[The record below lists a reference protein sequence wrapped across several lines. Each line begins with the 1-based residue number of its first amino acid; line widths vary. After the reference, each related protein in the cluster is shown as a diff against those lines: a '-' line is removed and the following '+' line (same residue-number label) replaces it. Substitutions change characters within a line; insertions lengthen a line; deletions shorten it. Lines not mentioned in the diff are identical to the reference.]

1 MLTHLID
8 APELKRQSR
17 EKQSRQ
23 LHLFRWEPGT
33 ISFKQEQRLAF
44 LANFYTVETL
54 RNVLVPMIEQK
65 HAVSLRALDW
75 LVTNYSKK
83 TPVVYETPETNLI
96 TFHKQVST
104 VVNVHAEYKNWLRT
118 HKRKNFDMF
127 RRKGRIFFTLDNQ
140 EYETTVAQLNFFYW
154 AIKYEVLS
162 YALQHVKAIESDHS
176 ATLKET
182 KKEMA
187 ASPKKRR
194 ELSKPPSLKCY
205 VYEVTTTIQG
215 S

>member
-1 MLTHLID
+1 MSNTNCRNANANHVHCRLG
-8 APELKRQSR
+8 
-17 EKQSRQ
+17 
-23 LHLFRWEPGT
+23 LFTWERGS
-33 ISFKQEQRLAF
+33 INYKQEQRLGF
-44 LANFYTVETL
+44 LANFYTTDML
-54 RNVLVPMIEQK
+54 RTVLVPMIEQK
-65 HAVSLRALDW
+65 HVVSLRALDW

-83 TPVVYETPETNLI
+83 TPVVYETPITNTI
-96 TFHKQVST
+96 TSRKQNSS
-104 VVNVHAEYKNWLRT
+104 VVNIHAEYKNWLRT

-127 RRKGRIFFTLDNQ
+127 RRKGRIFFELDAHV
-140 EYETTVAQLNFFYW
+140 YETTVAQINFFYW

-176 ATLKET
+176 ITLKSTRKGTFE
-182 KKEMA
+182 KQK
-187 ASPKKRR
+187 KKRR